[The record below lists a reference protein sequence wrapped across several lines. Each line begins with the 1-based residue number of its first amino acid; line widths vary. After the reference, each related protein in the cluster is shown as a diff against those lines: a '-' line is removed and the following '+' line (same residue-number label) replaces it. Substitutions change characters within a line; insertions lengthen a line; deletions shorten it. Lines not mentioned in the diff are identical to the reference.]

1 MSENNLNE
9 AVEVLVEDA
18 SVITVNIDDTL
29 SVSGDAADAK
39 AVGDA
44 LALKAD
50 KSELSSAI
58 TVDGQSA
65 DAQGAI
71 VLLAGHIPM
80 DASASPTYVSGE
92 IAALKAK
99 TGADIP
105 IDGTSGAKTI
115 KQTLDDVAAGAV
127 VTGNVAEMA
136 GSITDGSTHVEALE
150 VNGETL
156 PIRDNRAVKSVNGQT
171 IDGNGNVQITNVET
185 ANNLVADD
193 AQENI
198 GQFIIRTAGGT
209 TSIADGP
216 AWVSRL
222 TGNLVHTGVVAE
234 VLSMTVNAAQ
244 REQGVDPITA
254 TLDEDAFKT
263 AITSSQTI
271 TLTYTTTWSANPELI
286 GVTVTGTPI
295 NGDEIVIE
303 YVKASRGTITP
314 ATPTSFRSTGWN
326 LYSHSAGY
334 ARVVKYSDEYGFRVE
349 GTYTSLA
356 YSATL
361 TGERTTITPVA
372 GNFNITADGYVW
384 VTGGNST
391 DTCIYMT
398 WSDWTG
404 GYDGSFQAYTESVI
418 DLTTLMSTYFADGL
432 LAVGAVADEIDFAL
446 QKATVRVEKLTYSEE
461 TIEALEQAGRAY
473 EADESYIYAV
483 LTTPEVYTLQIANAY
498 TVSDH
503 GLEMIVGTEAP
514 VNTITLYGQ
523 NLRDKL
529 RTDVVTIS
537 QQQLTSSQQAQVRT
551 NIDALGTGDVV
562 NNLTNTA
569 TDKPGSAA
577 MLKKLNDEKQP
588 LISDAGVTFTPASG
602 ITSSLF
608 IRRYGNVV
616 CINGYVTATSNFT
629 TTETTIGTIGVNDR
643 PSGVLRIPARTAVH
657 AYDVGS
663 PAYVGI
669 GVSGVINVTASSGTA
684 HNVCY
689 FTASYIV

>member
-9 AVEVLVEDA
+9 AVEVQVED
-18 SVITVNIDDTL
+18 STVITINVDDTL
-29 SVSGDAADAK
+29 TVSGDAADAK

-58 TVDGQSA
+58 KVDGQSA
-65 DAQGAI
+65 DAQGEI
-71 VLLAGHIPM
+71 VLLANHIPM

-92 IAALKAK
+92 IAGLKAK

-105 IDGTSGAKTI
+105 IDGTVGAKTI

-136 GSITDGSTHVEALE
+136 GSITDGSTHVEGLK

-156 PIRDNRAVKSVNGQT
+156 PIRDNRAVRSVNGQQ
-171 IDGNGNVQITNVET
+171 IDGNGNVLITNVET

-198 GQFIIRTAGGT
+198 GQFIIRTAGGS

-216 AWVSRL
+216 AWLARM
-222 TGNLVHTGVVAE
+222 TGHLDHTGVVEE
-234 VLSMTVNAAQ
+234 VLDMTVNAAQ
-244 REQGVDPITA
+244 REEGVEPITA
-254 TLDEDAFKT
+254 TLDEDTFKA

-314 ATPTSFRSTGWN
+314 ATPTSLRATGWN

-334 ARVVKYSDEYGFRVE
+334 ARVVKYSDEYGFKVE
-349 GTYTSLA
+349 GTYTGLA
-356 YSATL
+356 FSTTL

-372 GNFNITADGYVW
+372 GHFNITADGYVW

-398 WSDWTG
+398 WSDWTD
-404 GYDGSFQAYTESVI
+404 GYDGSFQAYTEYVI
-418 DLTTLMSTYFADGL
+418 DLTTLMSTYFVDGL
-432 LAVGAVADEIDFAL
+432 LAVGAVADEIDLSL
-446 QKATVRVEKLTYSEE
+446 QKATVRVEKLSYSEE

-473 EADESYIYAV
+473 EADENYIYAV
-483 LTTPEVYTLQIANAY
+483 LVTPEVYTLQIANQY

-503 GLEMIVGTEAP
+503 GLELITGTDAP

-537 QQQLTSSQQAQVRT
+537 QQQLTSTQQAQVRT
-551 NIDALGTGDVV
+551 NINALGPGDVV
-562 NNLTNTA
+562 NNLSNGET
-569 TDKPGSAA
+569 KPVSSGAVYDAVS
-577 MLKKLNDEKQP
+577 
-588 LISDAGVTFTPASG
+588 SDYTSFASG
-602 ITSSLF
+602 NMQVARFGRVVYLKIGAGSYTANADTAFATVPAGYRPALDADFLDSYSKKRIQVKEDGSIVCTEALSSTI
-608 IRRYGNVV
+608 IR
-616 CINGYVTATSNFT
+616 
-629 TTETTIGTIGVNDR
+629 GT
-643 PSGVLRIPARTAVH
+643 
-657 AYDVGS
+657 
-663 PAYVGI
+663 
-669 GVSGVINVTASSGTA
+669 
-684 HNVCY
+684 VCY
-689 FTASYIV
+689 LAATT

>member
-29 SVSGDAADAK
+29 TVSGDAADAK

-50 KSELSSAI
+50 KSELANAI

-71 VLLAGHIPM
+71 VLLASHIPM
-80 DASASPTYVSGE
+80 DASATPTYVSGE

-105 IDGTSGAKTI
+105 IDGTSGAKSI

-127 VTGNVAEMA
+127 VTGNVAELE
-136 GSITDGSTHVEALE
+136 GNVTDVSTHVEGLKI
-150 VNGETL
+150 NGETL
-156 PIRDNRAVKSVNGQT
+156 PLRDNKAVKTVNGQP
-171 IDGNGNVQITNVET
+171 IDGNGNVQISNVE
-185 ANNLVADD
+185 AAYNLIADD

-198 GQFIIRTAGGT
+198 GQFIIRAAGGT

-222 TGNLVHTGVVAE
+222 TGHMVHTGVVAE
-234 VLSMTVNAAQ
+234 VLTLTVDAAQ
-244 REQGVDPITA
+244 REEGVSPITA
-254 TLDEDAFKT
+254 TLDEETFKAAVST
-263 AITSSQTI
+263 SQTI

-295 NGDEIVIE
+295 NGDKIVIV
-303 YVKASRGTITP
+303 YVKSSRGTITP

-349 GTYTSLA
+349 GTYTGLA
-356 YSATL
+356 FSETL

-372 GNFNITADGYVW
+372 GNFNITKDGYVW

-398 WSDWTG
+398 WSDWTS
-404 GYDGSFQAYTESVI
+404 GYDGSFEAYTESVI
-418 DLTTLMSTYFADGL
+418 DLTTLMSTYFTDGL
-432 LAVGAVADEIDFAL
+432 LAVGAVADEIDLSL

-461 TIEALEQAGRAY
+461 TIAELEQAGRDY

-483 LTTPEVYTLQIANAY
+483 LLTPEVHTLQISNQY

-503 GLEMIVGTEAP
+503 GMELIVGTEAP

-537 QQQLTSSQQAQVRT
+537 QQQLTSTQQGQVRT
-551 NIDALGTGDVV
+551 NINALGPGDVV
-562 NNLTNTA
+562 NNL
-569 TDKPGSAA
+569 
-577 MLKKLNDEKQP
+577 
-588 LISDAGVTFTPASG
+588 
-602 ITSSLF
+602 SS
-608 IRRYGNVV
+608 
-616 CINGYVTATSNFT
+616 
-629 TTETTIGTIGVNDR
+629 TETTKVLSAAQGKALNDAKANIIKNSLAGNSSVTKSIVRPAFVIVGRATNSATTTAAFIDGWSGIIYLSNISSYTLSMNNSELTITN
-643 PSGVLRIPARTAVH
+643 
-657 AYDVGS
+657 
-663 PAYVGI
+663 
-669 GVSGVINVTASSGTA
+669 NSS
-684 HNVCY
+684 
-689 FTASYIV
+689 SYANYIIIY